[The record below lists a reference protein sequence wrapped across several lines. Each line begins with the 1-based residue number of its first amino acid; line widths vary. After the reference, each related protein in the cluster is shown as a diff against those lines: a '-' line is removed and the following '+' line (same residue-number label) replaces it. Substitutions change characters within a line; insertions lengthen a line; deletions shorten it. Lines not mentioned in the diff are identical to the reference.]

1 VPGTVNVLADIMSR
15 AVNDNIS
22 CALPREHPISKEWAK
37 VLPPLMDN
45 FFVTRDALFDFL
57 TRQLQPEANDLGDR
71 KHRSLM
77 EPKNV
82 QELYDMAQKVTPEEK
97 YYSAIRLLDQWNDE
111 YIKKSSA
118 NVNFVQSSANVNFV
132 QSRANENFAK
142 ECTNTDFVQSRAN
155 ENFAK
160 ECSNTDFV
168 QSRANENFAKS
179 NTNEN
184 FVQSKTN
191 ENFVQGKACK
201 NSAQGNVQGTE
212 IDKKY
217 LDWKMLKINAAK
229 VELDL
234 VKQELCFKELDRI
247 MERLYADI
255 KNTPVFKKILN
266 NLKECAKKYL
276 LVQSNEDVE
285 KNIRK
290 FNAHVAELLNDIK
303 ELEGSKL
310 LKK

>member
-1 VPGTVNVLADIMSR
+1 
-15 AVNDNIS
+15 
-22 CALPREHPISKEWAK
+22 
-37 VLPPLMDN
+37 
-45 FFVTRDALFDFL
+45 
-57 TRQLQPEANDLGDR
+57 
-71 KHRSLM
+71 
-77 EPKNV
+77 
-82 QELYDMAQKVTPEEK
+82 
-97 YYSAIRLLDQWNDE
+97 
-111 YIKKSSA
+111 
-118 NVNFVQSSANVNFV
+118 V

-142 ECTNTDFVQSRAN
+142 ECTNI
-155 ENFAK
+155 
-160 ECSNTDFV
+160 DFV

-184 FVQSKTN
+184 FVQDT
-191 ENFVQGKACK
+191 ACK
-201 NSAQGNVQGTE
+201 NNAQSNVQGTK
-212 IDKKY
+212 IDKKKY

-276 LVQSNEDVE
+276 FVQSNEDVE

-290 FNAHVAELLNDIK
+290 FNAHVAELLMMA
-303 ELEGSKL
+303 L
-310 LKK
+310 LYST